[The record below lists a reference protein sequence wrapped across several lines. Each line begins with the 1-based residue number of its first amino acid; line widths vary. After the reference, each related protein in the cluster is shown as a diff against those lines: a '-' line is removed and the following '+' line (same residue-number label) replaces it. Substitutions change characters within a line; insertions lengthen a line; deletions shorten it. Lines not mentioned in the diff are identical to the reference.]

1 MRLTLK
7 RLLALLLCVCLC
19 AGVAACSRSETPDGE
34 AADSSEA
41 TAAPPSNGERFASA
55 LQTLSSG
62 GGIAR
67 TAFGELTSGTA
78 TSGTAYSRG
87 SPTPWRRPPTCPAA

>member
-19 AGVAACSRSETPDGE
+19 VGAAACSRSEESDGE

-41 TAAPPSNGERFASA
+41 TAAPPSNGERFAS
-55 LQTLSSG
+55 G
-62 GGIAR
+62 
-67 TAFGELTSGTA
+67 
-78 TSGTAYSRG
+78 SREPR
-87 SPTPWRRPPTCPAA
+87 SAN